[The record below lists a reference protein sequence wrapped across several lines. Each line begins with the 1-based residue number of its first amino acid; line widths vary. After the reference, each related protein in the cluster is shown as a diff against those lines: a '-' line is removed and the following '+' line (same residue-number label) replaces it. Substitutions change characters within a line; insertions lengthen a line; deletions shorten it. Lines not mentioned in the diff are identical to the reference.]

1 MAKVLATLV
10 IAKVEQLWN
19 KAYIFSKIK
28 NVRSERDV
36 VVVQE
41 IPSSNRSKPIVVLT

>member
-1 MAKVLATLV
+1 MTKVLATLV

-19 KAYIFSKIK
+19 EASIFSQFK

-36 VVVQE
+36 VAAARF
-41 IPSSNRSKPIVVLT
+41 SDFKSL